1 MFAAVDM
8 TSADALITVWRA
20 KYRYGFWRPITAVNL
35 ADSDG
40 NPATTADPNWV
51 PLVVTP
57 AYPEYPSGYNVLTA
71 AFTGLRMGELIALRC
86 LAAHGDIVATTNLRK
101 EWSAGTIIAGLS
113 ALHPEFYPAPLKE
126 ETVSPGRKYFTA
138 INSGYL
144 TKPEL
149 LALNGL
155 CGNVLHRGS
164 MKKLLSSAKPP
175 QLSLSDVA
183 AAVNKLQTL
192 LSIHT
197 TLLVDGNTILICTM
211 KNIQNNDKV
220 QVALGTRDQ
229 PIVQTFA

>member
-1 MFAAVDM
+1 MNNLYMAHATSTVLKQQQTLVLYASIMEEVKIRVAAIE
-8 TSADALITVWRA
+8 AAL
-20 KYRYGFWRPITAVNL
+20 GGSLPIHGA
-35 ADSDG
+35 
-40 NPATTADPNWV
+40 
-51 PLVVTP
+51 
-57 AYPEYPSGYNVLTA
+57 LTRE
-71 AFTGLRMGELIALRC
+71 FCFLQLRMLCELIALGC

-220 QVALGTRDQ
+220 QVALGTRDPAARLGAGSEQ
-229 PIVQTFA
+229 CDA